1 MVLPL
6 SEISQFHLISD
17 RILVIA
23 GAVCAKKCWLILK
36 INGANRN
43 IAFQKLMFLS
53 TYVLIKKNLQTA
65 IRNLSYTYLFTS
77 RYANKSVRHAAYC
90 QYVMGNHGH
99 VGARHQVVIPLCWV
113 CAIRGKKHQF
123 QLKYLKSTTSPGLK
137 RYF

>member
-1 MVLPL
+1 MCKEMLANIENKWSKQKHCL
-6 SEISQFHLISD
+6 S
-17 RILVIA
+17 
-23 GAVCAKKCWLILK
+23 K
-36 INGANRN
+36 ANVSVY
-43 IAFQKLMFLS
+43 IC
-53 TYVLIKKNLQTA
+53 IDKKNLQTA

-90 QYVMGNHGH
+90 QSVMGNHGH